1 MKLLYLE
8 CNMGAAGDMLT
19 AALSELVPE
28 ADMLLQKI
36 CLPGVQISRE
46 TVTRCGISG
55 TSVSV
60 KIHGTEEESCDVHTH
75 PQEHHEHHH
84 ERHHEQHHTHHHAT
98 LADITRIIHELD
110 IPENVK
116 EQALS
121 VYRLLAEA
129 EGQAHGC
136 TVEEIHF
143 HEVGTLDAVADIT
156 AVCLLLD
163 AIAPDR
169 IVVSP
174 VCTGFGQVRCAHG
187 ILPVPA
193 PATAYLLRD
202 MPVFAG
208 QVEGELCT
216 PTGAALLRHFA
227 DECGHM
233 PAMRIRGTGYG
244 MGKKAFSAANCVRA
258 FLGETDAAGQVV
270 ELKCDLDDMTGEQ
283 LGYAVTKL
291 MQTGALDVFT
301 TAIGMKKNRPG
312 ILLTVLCAEE
322 QRERLVR
329 EIFRHTTTLGIR
341 ETVCRRYTLDRKET
355 AMETPCGTVR
365 CKEADG
371 YGVTRCK
378 PEFDDLAKLAEER
391 GRSVLDLSD

>member
-28 ADMLLQKI
+28 ADTLLQKI
-36 CLPGVQISRE
+36 HLPGVQISRE
-46 TVTRCGISG
+46 AVTRCGISG

-60 KIHGTEEESCDVHTH
+60 KIHGTEEESCDVHAHTH
-75 PQEHHEHHH
+75 PQEHHHAHHH
-84 ERHHEQHHTHHHAT
+84 EYHHAHHHTT
-98 LADITRIIHELD
+98 LADIADIIRELD
-110 IPENVK
+110 IPDPVK

-129 EGQAHGC
+129 EGHAHGC

-169 IVVSP
+169 IVASP
-174 VCTGFGQVRCAHG
+174 VCTGFGQVQCAHG

-227 DECGHM
+227 DEFGHM
-233 PAMRIRGTGYG
+233 PAMRIQKTGYG
-244 MGKKAFSAANCVRA
+244 MGKKEFSAANCVRA

-291 MQTGALDVFT
+291 MQAGALDVFT

-322 QRERLVR
+322 QRELLVR

-341 ETVCRRYTLDRKET
+341 ETVCKRYTLDRKET
-355 AMETPCGTVR
+355 SMEMPCGTVR
-365 CKEADG
+365 CKKANG

-378 PEFDDLAKLAEER
+378 PEFDDLTKLAEEQE
-391 GRSVLDLSD
+391 RSVLDMLC